1 MLRCTIALLIASAL
15 SYNGYIKK
23 SLDYGGSISA
33 FIVGFSAFVC
43 SYRFGFILILFYYS
57 SSKFTKFKQEYK
69 ASIEEDY
76 HIGGQ
81 RNWKQV
87 FASSLL
93 ATLVA
98 LLYFIICGEDK
109 NISFFSADDINNN
122 NNNSIGS
129 SSDIMS
135 SDRNFITILIK
146 NLSLHKSI
154 INSYLWIIYIAH
166 YATANADTWSS
177 ELGVLS
183 TSNPRL
189 VTTLFFIE
197 VPKGTNGGMSVV
209 GTIAGACG
217 GLFIGLIYW
226 FMSVSVYDV
235 INLDIQ
241 AVLNVLLSQSPVLL
255 YSLLC
260 GILGSLIDSI
270 LGATLQI
277 TYYHT
282 EKKCIVKKSNLNNE
296 NIHNNDIIII
306 SGIDVLSNEAVNLLS
321 ILLTMILSI
330 WLGPYI
336 YCLHDKSQCH
346 DASSSS
352 LFSSFI
358 LNLIALYK

>member
-1 MLRCTIALLIASAL
+1 MMIRCAMAILIASAL
-15 SYNGYIKK
+15 STNGYKKK
-23 SLDYGGSISA
+23 SLDYSGSISA
-33 FIVGFSAFVC
+33 FIIGFLTFLF
-43 SYRFGFILILFYYS
+43 SYRFGLILILFYYS

-87 FASSLL
+87 LASSLL
-93 ATLVA
+93 ATCIA
-98 LLYFIICGEDK
+98 LIYFIICGEDQ
-109 NISFFSADDINNN
+109 NISFTSDNKIISNTSTPDDAV
-122 NNNSIGS
+122 
-129 SSDIMS
+129 MS
-135 SDRNFITILIK
+135 SDKNLITILWKTI
-146 NLSLHKSI
+146 SIHKHM

-183 TSNPRL
+183 KSNPRL
-189 VTTLFFIE
+189 VTTLFFTE

-209 GTIAGACG
+209 GTIAGAGG
-217 GLFIGLIYW
+217 GLFIGFIYW
-226 FMSVSVYDV
+226 FMSVNIYDV
-235 INLDIQ
+235 INLDVQ
-241 AVLNVLLSQSPVLL
+241 AIVKVLVSQSPVLL

-260 GILGSLIDSI
+260 GVVGSLIDSI
-270 LGATLQI
+270 LGATLQV
-277 TYYHT
+277 TYYST
-282 EKKCIVKKSNLNNE
+282 EKKCIIKKYNPDNDGGT
-296 NIHNNDIIII
+296 HNDDVIII

-336 YCLHDKSQCH
+336 YCFQDKSHCN
-346 DASSSS
+346 DTTSS
-352 LFSSFI
+352 LFSSLI

>member
-1 MLRCTIALLIASAL
+1 MIRCTMAILIASAL
-15 SYNGYIKK
+15 SINGYTKK
-23 SLDYGGSISA
+23 SLDYSGSISA
-33 FIVGFSAFVC
+33 FIIGFLTFLC

-57 SSKFTKFKQEYK
+57 SSKFTKFKHEYK

-93 ATLVA
+93 ATFIA
-98 LLYFIICGEDK
+98 LIYFFICGEDQ
-109 NISFFSADDINNN
+109 NISFNGDSTSSGDDVFL
-122 NNNSIGS
+122 
-129 SSDIMS
+129 SSDK
-135 SDRNFITILIK
+135 NLITILWKTILIHK
-146 NLSLHKSI
+146 NM

-183 TSNPRL
+183 KSNPRL
-189 VTTLFFIE
+189 VTTLFFTE

-209 GTIAGACG
+209 GTIAGAGG
-217 GLFIGLIYW
+217 GLFIGFIYW
-226 FMSVSVYDV
+226 FMSVNVYDV

-241 AVLNVLLSQSPVLL
+241 AIVKVLLSQSPVLL

-260 GILGSLIDSI
+260 GVVGSLIDSI
-270 LGATLQI
+270 LGATLQV
-277 TYYHT
+277 TYYST
-282 EKKCIVKKSNLNNE
+282 EKKCIIKKYNPDNNGGS
-296 NIHNNDIIII
+296 HNDDVIII

-336 YCLHDKSQCH
+336 YCFQDKSQCN
-346 DASSSS
+346 DSSSS
-352 LFSSFI
+352 LFSNFI
-358 LNLIALYK
+358 LDLIALYK

>member
-1 MLRCTIALLIASAL
+1 MIRCAVAILIASAL
-15 SYNGYIKK
+15 SINGYTKK
-23 SLDYGGSISA
+23 SLDYSGSISA
-33 FIVGFSAFVC
+33 FIIGFLTLLC

-57 SSKFTKFKQEYK
+57 SSKFTKFKQDYK

-93 ATLVA
+93 ATCIA
-98 LLYFIICGEDK
+98 LIYFIICGEDQ
-109 NISFFSADDINNN
+109 NISFNGVDSSYTSPADVV
-122 NNNSIGS
+122 
-129 SSDIMS
+129 MS
-135 SDRNFITILIK
+135 SDK
-146 NLSLHKSI
+146 NLITNLWKTVLI
-154 INSYLWIIYIAH
+154 YKNMINSYLWIIYIAH

-183 TSNPRL
+183 KSNPRL
-189 VTTLFFIE
+189 VTTLFFAE

-217 GLFIGLIYW
+217 GLFIGFIYW
-226 FMSVSVYDV
+226 FMSVNVYDV

-241 AVLNVLLSQSPVLL
+241 AIVKVLLSQSPVLL

-260 GILGSLIDSI
+260 GVVGSLIDSI
-270 LGATLQI
+270 LGATLQV
-277 TYYHT
+277 TYYST
-282 EKKCIVKKSNLNNE
+282 EKKCIVKKYDPNNYSGS
-296 NIHNNDIIII
+296 HNNDVIII

-336 YCLHDKSQCH
+336 YCFQDKLQCS
-346 DASSSS
+346 DTSSV
-352 LFSSFI
+352 FFISFI
-358 LNLIALYK
+358 LNLIALYTVNE